1 MIDVRH
7 FRHRYPATLFTQPT
21 EGARDI
27 SIHVEPGEIHGFLGP
42 NGAGKSTTIK
52 ALLGLLRVRHGDLR
66 LFGEPVAGGR
76 WRARVGYMP
85 EHPNFYDYL
94 TGLELVSWFARL
106 SGLGKGAAEDEAR
119 RLLERVGLGHA
130 MRRRIRGY
138 SKGMLQRAGLAQAL
152 VGSPELLILDEPMT
166 GLDPIGRKE
175 MRELILSLKQEGKTV
190 FYSTHI
196 LPDIEM
202 TCDRVTIIHEGATL
216 RTATVSDLLAESV
229 RRVTLELDQVPTD
242 LRATLESR
250 YGGVFEDGR
259 AAFDVPSEDEA
270 TALLGELPVRGA
282 RLRRFEPHRA
292 TLEEVFM
299 RVLGDEGK
307 PS

>member
-196 LPDIEM
+196 LPDIEA
-202 TCDRVTIIHEGATL
+202 TCDRVTIVDKGETKRSGALRDILTETL
-216 RTATVSDLLAESV
+216 RGVTIALEGLPEPVARELASTHDRGRIEGS
-229 RRVTLELDQVPTD
+229 RVTFELADVEE
-242 LRATLESR
+242 ASR
-250 YGGVFEDGR
+250 LT
-259 AAFDVPSEDEA
+259 AALIQAHD
-270 TALLGELPVRGA
+270 GA
-282 RLRRFEPHRA
+282 RLLAFEPHRDD
-292 TLEEVFM
+292 LEAIFV
-299 RVLGDEGK
+299 RSL
-307 PS
+307 S